1 MSSTSTGS
9 RSAGFRSLGR
19 FRLSRTT
26 GLHPGEDG
34 ELPEEGQEES
44 LVRAGVTQ
52 STVSGVQIP
61 YQEVEA
67 PLDLDPLV
75 GAACDPHQLHELVA
89 LADVDVRRE
98 TAGEGSGPEVKL
110 PGLPTAPL
118 DRGEAGGA
126 GAHAT

>member
-1 MSSTSTGS
+1 MGKV
-9 RSAGFRSLGR
+9 LGGG
-19 FRLSRTT
+19 RLNRTT

-34 ELPEEGQEES
+34 ELPEEGQKES

-75 GAACDPHQLHELVA
+75 GAARDPHQLHELVA
-89 LADVDVRRE
+89 LASVGVRRE
-98 TAGEGSGPEVKL
+98 TAGEGSGSEEKL
-110 PGLPTAPL
+110 LGLPTAPL
-118 DRGEAGGA
+118 GRGEAGRA
-126 GAHAT
+126 GTHGT